1 MREIK
6 TAIILCGGKG
16 TRLGELGK
24 KIPKTLVKIHNKPIL
39 WYILKILKKNK
50 YNQVILPLGFKGKS
64 IRKFLDRNRIIE
76 DTELVNTGINS
87 NIGKRLFKVSSK
99 IKSKNFLLLNGDA
112 IFDFNL
118 INITKKHA
126 KKNNDIT
133 FIVSE
138 ITYPYGTIGIENNKI
153 IDFKRNLNYEALKIR
168 GKKKYTA
175 FNYSGMTIINKKKFI
190 AKIKNFKNS
199 YNFEKDFFPFF
210 IKNYSSNYVGL
221 KGFWHSVDNKKD
233 IDMVNNKKYSSHKY
247 KIINII
253 KNKCLKIDKNE

>member
-16 TRLGELGK
+16 ARLGELGK

-118 INITKKHA
+118 INITKTC
-126 KKNNDIT
+126 KKIM
-133 FIVSE
+133 ILLS
-138 ITYPYGTIGIENNKI
+138 
-153 IDFKRNLNYEALKIR
+153 
-168 GKKKYTA
+168 
-175 FNYSGMTIINKKKFI
+175 
-190 AKIKNFKNS
+190 
-199 YNFEKDFFPFF
+199 
-210 IKNYSSNYVGL
+210 
-221 KGFWHSVDNKKD
+221 
-233 IDMVNNKKYSSHKY
+233 
-247 KIINII
+247 
-253 KNKCLKIDKNE
+253 